1 MVERKKL
8 EELLGDSES
17 EFTLGEELVSLD
29 EVKKRWDT
37 RKNLEADYTR
47 KTQEL
52 SSERSKLD
60 EQRNQISPYL
70 ELHAFIQQHP
80 EKAAEIAKIL
90 DETDSGIIA
99 PVVPAEGVKPDQQV
113 QVLQQRL
120 EKLEKGITTQN
131 EEEILEKQINDS
143 QKFLT
148 TEIERLEGEHPQMK
162 RKVVLAELMSIPG
175 LDQKTRV
182 EQTQV
187 LNDLAKRNSDERQSE
202 KDSIIQ
208 DYLKEKKGQG
218 GHKTTGGG
226 GSGAPKGNQPE
237 VSLDDGSARQLAQ
250 KFIQDMSNE

>member
-1 MVERKKL
+1 
-8 EELLGDSES
+8 
-17 EFTLGEELVSLD
+17 
-29 EVKKRWDT
+29 
-37 RKNLEADYTR
+37 
-47 KTQEL
+47 
-52 SSERSKLD
+52 
-60 EQRNQISPYL
+60 
-70 ELHAFIQQHP
+70 
-80 EKAAEIAKIL
+80 
-90 DETDSGIIA
+90 
-99 PVVPAEGVKPDQQV
+99 
-113 QVLQQRL
+113 
-120 EKLEKGITTQN
+120 
-131 EEEILEKQINDS
+131 
-143 QKFLT
+143 
-148 TEIERLEGEHPQMK
+148 
-162 RKVVLAELMSIPG
+162 MSIPG